1 MLHEA
6 IRASLET
13 KLNNNTAGKV
23 FIVGSF
29 AKTDDSDKDF
39 IYNVQNGYT
48 LVETNYIPVMMTWT
62 CAYQA
67 MPGQINGNAKLG
79 LQLLVLA
86 DPERTDAEFQADLA
100 VLEEAV
106 PQIVG
111 NFESVVDGAKTY
123 KTVWN
128 MDALQPTGLV
138 QFNGHYY
145 VNVVTTVYVDFSD
158 TNAYGNEFLY
168 YINETQIKPYDVSIK
183 RINEEDTPHA
193 LGDTESKGGNRTSG
207 WTAELTVYVDDFIQ
221 ELVDTFSRS
230 DYAFDTIFKFS
241 EVTPTRTT
249 PLDISVRLASATYN
263 PSLGEKVFAS
273 LVFFKSDDAYV
284 EPEYT
289 ITYTLNGGTNHP
301 GNPATFIY
309 DDLPITLQEAEKV
322 GYTFAGWYLE
332 SGFTNLV
339 TAFTT
344 IGNKSVFAKFTQLT
358 WAWEAS
364 DETYWNAQAPT
375 NRGTSVSL
383 GEGEPS
389 ESASSKAVGFAMRK
403 LVSQFPDVYS
413 YWVVVVVEE

>member
-13 KLNNNTAGKV
+13 KLNNNTANKR

-29 AKTDDSDKDF
+29 AKTNDSDKDF
-39 IYNVQNGYT
+39 VYNVQNGYM

-86 DPERTDAEFQADLA
+86 DPERTDAEFQADLET
-100 VLEEAV
+100 LEEVV

-111 NFESVVDGAKTY
+111 NFESIVDGTKTY

-128 MDALQPTGLV
+128 MDALQPTGTV
-138 QFNGHYY
+138 EFNGHWY

-158 TNAYGNEFLY
+158 TNAYGNEFQY
-168 YINETQIKPYDVSIK
+168 FINETQIKPYSVSIK

-193 LGDTESKGGNRTSG
+193 LGDAESKGGNRTSG
-207 WTAELTVYVDDFIQ
+207 WTAELTVYIDEFVQ
-221 ELVDTFSRS
+221 ELVDTFSS
-230 DYAFDTIFKFS
+230 PLYEFDTIYKFS

-249 PLDISVRLASATYN
+249 PLDISARLSSATYS
-263 PSLGEKVFAS
+263 PDLGEKAFAT
-273 LVFFKSDDAYV
+273 LVFFKSDEAYV

-301 GNPATFIY
+301 SNPATFIY
-309 DDLPITLQEAEKV
+309 DDLPITLLAATKT
-322 GYTFAGWYLE
+322 GYTFNGWYLE

-339 TAFTT
+339 TDFTT
-344 IGNKSVFAKFTQLT
+344 IGNKAVFAKFTQLT
-358 WAWEAS
+358 WVWEES
-364 DETYWNAQAPT
+364 TEEYWNLQT
-375 NRGTSVSL
+375 SENRGTSASL
-383 GEGEPS
+383 GAGEPS
-389 ESASSKAVGFAMRK
+389 EDPESYNIGFAMRK
-403 LVSQFPDVYS
+403 LVSQEPDVYS
-413 YWVVVVVEE
+413 YWKVVIDES